1 MNFLN
6 DLAGDNK
13 VAFYMGLVSLIVF
26 LVMFFISKKKRVPI
40 FVGVWDF
47 VLDCVALVCF
57 LIFMINVGKGEV
69 KLLSFVFLVPLAISV
84 FLSLRKPYSVGVK
97 VFSIVGKAFFVL
109 TGASL
114 ILLLIVLIISRMRK
128 ERSRTSFWEELK
140 DIANTEYEGGDLE
153 TDNDD
158 IDVPDE

>member
-69 KLLSFVFLVPLAISV
+69 KPLSFVF
-84 FLSLRKPYSVGVK
+84 
-97 VFSIVGKAFFVL
+97 
-109 TGASL
+109 
-114 ILLLIVLIISRMRK
+114 
-128 ERSRTSFWEELK
+128 
-140 DIANTEYEGGDLE
+140 
-153 TDNDD
+153 
-158 IDVPDE
+158 